1 MKNHRSPTYAG
12 RYLQTNRGGV
22 GVFMEEIKCEQVGML
37 MGEKW
42 EKMHDI
48 GRRVYSP
55 YGLAPTQHTCGGGNL
70 ETKIVVAVDEQN
82 KVLRADGTVGTLTTD
97 GSSPKHN
104 NRVLEGTLKAQMC
117 KQLIASGAVME
128 NDVIRHSY
136 THSRMIGQM
145 RDIQQNNMSPTIDT
159 RADCLGVVKNYRIRK
174 LTPKECFT
182 LQGVKMQDIKLLQK
196 NQSNSSQYHLAG
208 DSICCSVLI
217 AIFAKMFGKDSVV
230 AVKKYLEQIF
240 KIEK

>member
-1 MKNHRSPTYAG
+1 
-12 RYLQTNRGGV
+12 
-22 GVFMEEIKCEQVGML
+22 MEEIKCEQVGML

-55 YGLAPTQHTCGGGNL
+55 DGLAPTQHTCGGGNL

-82 KVLRADGTVGTLTTD
+82 KALRTDGTVGTLTTD

-117 KQLIASGAVME
+117 EQLIASGAVVE

-136 THSRMIGQM
+136 TRSRMKGEI

-159 RADCLGVVKNYRIRK
+159 RADCSGVCVRK
-174 LTPKECFT
+174 KQNILLTIFGLCGIIEEKE
-182 LQGVKMQDIKLLQK
+182 KEKYENSRHLLQVLWEEVGK
-196 NQSNSSQYHLAG
+196 KEIWDEIGRFCTVQEK
-208 DSICCSVLI
+208 SVLQQGMY
-217 AIFAKMFGKDSVV
+217 AESLYERRK
-230 AVKKYLEQIF
+230 
-240 KIEK
+240 